1 MIQKLKIEVDE
12 KTRERVTD
20 FNKKI
25 KSSMFYQSELASDS
39 LSLEW
44 LKEIEWACPYIDNII
59 KNPRLAL
66 VNEEDIVKIELAK
79 KTSVAS
85 IKNLARNTHFIDKID
100 EETNEVQPS
109 KILIE
114 RKEETYNT
122 YENRFIYTLIFNL
135 SRFIMEKESLLE
147 GIEIENKK
155 ILEYAASSNTEE
167 ERLKVEVK
175 ITSGIPPKKD
185 KEESFKKELEALKVR
200 IRVIKDY
207 IVTWRR
213 NEFITSLEKDHV
225 SFVTPPI
232 KKTNMIL
239 KNPNF
244 QNAMKLWTYLQT
256 YDEDDNNVAK
266 DSLETE
272 GDEVLKGILDDT
284 FLMNYF
290 VLDSISTTKKEQ
302 KEKLTKYAVIMISQ
316 QIKRALSILL
326 KSGIDMTDEE
336 LLELLSLEIKNE
348 QTRRVVDSADVRNKF
363 KEELDKY
370 LERTQDY

>member
-348 QTRRVVDSADVRNKF
+348 QTRRVVDTADVRNKF